1 MKLEDLSNAL
11 KDTASYLDSCMEWA
25 DAMSGQDAFKEY
37 IKKNYSDNALFSWQE
52 EELSKAFHA
61 GFIIALRQQESGK
74 FKEL

>member
-11 KDTASYLDSCMEWA
+11 KDTASYLDSCMGWA
-25 DAMSGQDAFKEY
+25 DTMSGQDAFKEY
-37 IKKNYSDNALFSWQE
+37 IKKNYSDNALLSWQE

>member
-25 DAMSGQDAFKEY
+25 DAISGQDAFKEY
-37 IKKNYSDNALFSWQE
+37 IKSEKQKNDFLFCQE
-52 EELSKAFHA
+52 EELEKAFHA
-61 GFIIALRQQESGK
+61 GFIIALRQQKSGK